1 MSTLAEI
8 EEAIVR
14 LPEGQV
20 DRLAAWLEQRRA
32 HREKTP
38 AASKEKEP
46 DFSARARKIWGE
58 QPSGTPLSQLI
69 NESRG

>member
-14 LPEGQV
+14 LPAGQV
-20 DRLAAWLEQRRA
+20 DKLAAWLDRRRA
-32 HREKTP
+32 DRSKTSTAP
-38 AASKEKEP
+38 REP

-58 QPSGTPLSQLI
+58 RPIGKALSELVS
-69 NESRG
+69 ESRG

>member
-20 DRLAAWLEQRRA
+20 DKLAAWLEQRRA
-32 HREKTP
+32 NRGTTS
-38 AASKEKEP
+38 AASHEP
-46 DFSARARKIWGE
+46 DFSARARKIWGA
-58 QPSGTPLSQLI
+58 QPSGTPLSQLVT
-69 NESRG
+69 ESRI